1 MKSFAAIVLALA
13 AAVSAA
19 PAVEARDPPACT
31 PATYSCLADTTG
43 WQVCDVSGNWV
54 FAGNCPPDTHC
65 EFYAPSGSP
74 YCVPAGFQFPHA

>member
-19 PAVEARDPPACT
+19 PAVEARNTCT
-31 PATYSCLADTTG
+31 PATYSCLPAANG

-74 YCVPAGFQFPHA
+74 YCVPAGFQFPQA